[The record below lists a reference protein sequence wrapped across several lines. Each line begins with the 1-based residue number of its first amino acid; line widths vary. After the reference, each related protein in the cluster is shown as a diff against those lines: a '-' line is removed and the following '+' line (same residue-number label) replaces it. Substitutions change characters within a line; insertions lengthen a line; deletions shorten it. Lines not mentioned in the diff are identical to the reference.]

1 MEELEQQSPT
11 RPSIELLILGVLW
24 LAGNVLAAFTA
35 VVVSG
40 IAGWDLQAISGE
52 GADVGRASIQIASGG
67 PVVDEVV
74 PIWGTALF
82 QIPLWAALVAAPV
95 VVARGWKPMLER
107 YRVTHRWRDA
117 PAGIA
122 AGLGTQLL
130 VLPVLYWV
138 LFSVFGDADV
148 GRPARELA
156 ARADGTVGTLV
167 FVLFVAVAAPIAEEL
182 AFRGVL
188 LRGLERLMAPH
199 WALLLSAAVFAAV
212 HFQLLQ
218 FPGLFV
224 FGLVAGRLA
233 QRRKGLVAP
242 IAAHMAFNAT
252 AAFSV
257 LTS

>member
-1 MEELEQQSPT
+1 MEAST
-11 RPSIELLILGVLW
+11 RPSVDLLILGVLW
-24 LAGNVLAAFTA
+24 LAGNVLAAITA
-35 VVVSG
+35 VVISG

-67 PVVDEVV
+67 TVVDEVV

-82 QIPLWAALVAAPV
+82 QVPLWGALVAAPI
-95 VVARGWKPMLER
+95 VVARGWTAMLER

-117 PAGIA
+117 PAGA
-122 AGLGTQLL
+122 GAGLLTQLL
-130 VLPVLYWV
+130 LLPMLYWV
-138 LFSVFGDADV
+138 LFSLFGDADV

-156 ARADGTVGTLV
+156 ARVDGTFGTVV
-167 FVLFVAVAAPIAEEL
+167 FVVFVAVVAPIAEEL

-188 LRGLERLMAPH
+188 LRSLERLMAPG
-199 WALLLSAAVFAAV
+199 WALVVSAGLFAAV
-212 HFQLLQ
+212 HFQFLQ

-224 FGLVAGRLA
+224 FGLVAGALA
-233 QRRKGLVAP
+233 QRRNGLVAP